1 MACRACPQQ
10 AEIPT
15 TPQDESLN
23 ARKAMFKNLS
33 ISKRLAVAFS
43 VNVFMLLVV
52 AVVAVTK
59 MATMDTNTQLIVSDL
74 NTKILEFHGLKDRA
88 AHVAVMLRDIV
99 MSEDATQLDARLAQ
113 IDELR
118 QANNKSIAGMAT
130 LFYTDKGK
138 ALYRT
143 LAETNAAYG
152 KRLDAVVALVRS
164 GNFAEAKSELM
175 GPLQK
180 AQVAH
185 FAPLDGLMTVGK
197 SVSAA
202 EAADATAAYTAA
214 RLWLLAAMLASV
226 AVSVMSAVA
235 ITRSVTRPVRAAVE
249 GASALARGDL
259 THRVHAERGD
269 EIGQMALALDTA
281 IEQLSHL
288 VRNIQGAS
296 GAIDNAAREIAQGN
310 ADLSQRT
317 EEQAASL
324 EETAASME
332 ELTSTVR
339 QNVEHAMQARRL
351 SQEASGVADAGAQS
365 VRAVVET
372 MQSMASASARMS
384 DMIKAIEGIAFQTNI
399 LALNAAVEAARA
411 GEQGRGFAVVAGEVR
426 TLAQRSAGTA
436 KEIRELIAA
445 SVQQVEDG
453 TSRVE
458 VAGRT
463 MDQIVVSVRRVSEL
477 IAEIAAASDEQARG
491 IEQVGQAVTQM
502 DQVTQQNA
510 ALVEEAAAAADHLR
524 QQAADLVNEAG
535 KFRVAR
541 EDDGPRRMTTYARS
555 APVGKSSH
563 EDRDLSGP
571 REPQRLSA
579 AA

>member
-1 MACRACPQQ
+1 MTGRFTRA
-10 AEIPT
+10 E
-15 TPQDESLN
+15 
-23 ARKAMFKNLS
+23 AMFKNLS
-33 ISKRLAVAFS
+33 ISKRLAAAFS
-43 VNVFMLLVV
+43 INVFMLLIV

-59 MATMDTNTQLIVSDL
+59 MATMDANTQLIVSDL
-74 NTKILEFHGLKDRA
+74 NNKILEFHGLKDRA
-88 AHVAVMLRDIV
+88 SHVAVLLRDIV
-99 MSEDATQLDARLAQ
+99 MSEDASQLDTRLAT

-118 QANNKSIAGMAT
+118 QANNKSIASMAT
-130 LFYTDKGK
+130 IFYTEKGK

-143 LAETNAAYG
+143 LAETNTEYG
-152 KRLDAVVALVRS
+152 QRLDAVVSLVRS
-164 GNFAEAKSELM
+164 GNYAEAKTELL
-175 GPLQK
+175 GPMQK
-180 AQVAH
+180 VQVAY
-185 FAPLDGLMTVGK
+185 FAPLDGLMAVGK
-197 SVSAA
+197 AVSGK
-202 EAADATAAYTAA
+202 EAADANDAYSSA
-214 RLWLLAAMLASV
+214 RLWLLATLV
-226 AVSVMSAVA
+226 VSITLSIVFAVA

-259 THRVHAERGD
+259 THRVSVERAD
-269 EIGQMALALDTA
+269 EVGQMARALDTA
-281 IEQLSHL
+281 IGQLRHL
-288 VRNIQGAS
+288 VRNIQSAS

-310 ADLSQRT
+310 TDLSQRT

-365 VRAVVET
+365 VRAVIET
-372 MQSMASASARMS
+372 MQAMASASARMS

-436 KEIRELIAA
+436 KDIRELIAA

-458 VAGRT
+458 VAGKT
-463 MDQIVVSVRRVSEL
+463 MDRIVVSVRRVSEL
-477 IAEIAAASDEQARG
+477 ITEIAAASDEQARG
-491 IEQVGQAVTQM
+491 IEQVNQAVSQM

-510 ALVEEAAAAADHLR
+510 ALVEEAAAAAEHMR
-524 QQAADLVNEAG
+524 QQASELVAETA
-535 KFRVAR
+535 KFRVGEGGAVDGVSSRRSVAR
-541 EDDGPRRMTTYARS
+541 P
-555 APVGKSSH
+555 APVAP
-563 EDRDLSGP
+563 DDAP
-571 REPQRLSA
+571 CNEPATLADQRA
-579 AA
+579 VA

>member
-1 MACRACPQQ
+1 
-10 AEIPT
+10 
-15 TPQDESLN
+15 
-23 ARKAMFKNLS
+23 MFKNLS

-74 NTKILEFHGLKDRA
+74 NNKILEFHGLKDRA

-143 LAETNAAYG
+143 LTDTNAAYG

-180 AQVAH
+180 VQVAY
-185 FAPLDGLMTVGK
+185 FAPLDGLMAVGK

-524 QQAADLVNEAG
+524 QQAADLVNEAA

-541 EDDGPRRMTTYARS
+541 EDGGSRRMTTYARS

-563 EDRDLSGP
+563 DDRDVSGP

>member
-1 MACRACPQQ
+1 
-10 AEIPT
+10 
-15 TPQDESLN
+15 
-23 ARKAMFKNLS
+23 MFKNLS
-33 ISKRLAVAFS
+33 ISKRLAAAFS

-74 NTKILEFHGLKDRA
+74 NNKILEFHGLKDRA
-88 AHVAVMLRDIV
+88 AHVAVLLRDIV
-99 MSEDATQLDARLAQ
+99 MSEDNTQLDARLAK
-113 IDELR
+113 IDEMR
-118 QANNKSIAGMAT
+118 QTNNKSITGMAT
-130 LFYTDKGK
+130 IFYTDKGK

-143 LAETNAAYG
+143 LADTNADYG
-152 KRLDAVVALVRS
+152 KQLDAVVALVRS
-164 GNFAEAKSELM
+164 GNFAQAKIELM

-180 AQVAH
+180 AQVAY
-185 FAPLDGLMTVGK
+185 FAPLDGLMEVGK
-197 SVSAA
+197 VVSAK
-202 EAADATAAYTAA
+202 EAADATAAYGSA
-214 RLWLLAAMLASV
+214 RLWLLATMLASV
-226 AVSVMSAVA
+226 VLSVVSAVA
-235 ITRSVTRPVRAAVE
+235 ITRSVTRPVRAAVA

-259 THRVHAERGD
+259 THRVNAERAD
-269 EIGQMALALDTA
+269 EIGQMASALDTA
-281 IEQLSHL
+281 VEQLGHL

-310 ADLSQRT
+310 TDLSQRT

-339 QNVEHAMQARRL
+339 QNVEHAMEARRL
-351 SQEASGVADAGAQS
+351 SHEATGVADAGAQS

-372 MQSMASASARMS
+372 MQAMASASARMS

-436 KEIRELIAA
+436 KDIRELIAA

-477 IAEIAAASDEQARG
+477 IAEIAAASDDQARG

-510 ALVEEAAAAADHLR
+510 ALVEQAAAAADHLR
-524 QQAADLVNEAG
+524 QQAADLVNETA
-535 KFRVAR
+535 KFRVESDGSAR
-541 EDDGPRRMTTYARS
+541 LGITPRVPALALTGALSSRGERGTTAQGR
-555 APVGKSSH
+555 
-563 EDRDLSGP
+563 
-571 REPQRLSA
+571 QRA